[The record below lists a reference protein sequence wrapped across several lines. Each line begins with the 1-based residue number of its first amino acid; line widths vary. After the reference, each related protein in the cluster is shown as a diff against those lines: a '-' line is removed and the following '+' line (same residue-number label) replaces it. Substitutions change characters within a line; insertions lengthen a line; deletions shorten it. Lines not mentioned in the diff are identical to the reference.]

1 MVWVKVMV
9 RFGAG
14 IRFVVEVVIRAG
26 GLGYVFGWKKKFGL
40 RFELRLGLGFQF
52 GFDQG
57 LRFEL
62 H

>member
-1 MVWVKVMV
+1 MFW
-9 RFGAG
+9 
-14 IRFVVEVVIRAG
+14 
-26 GLGYVFGWKKKFGL
+26 LGNTFGL

-62 H
+62 

>member
-26 GLGYVFGWKKKFGL
+26 GLGYVFGWKIHL
-40 RFELRLGLGFQF
+40 A
-52 GFDQG
+52 QG
-57 LRFEL
+57 LS
-62 H
+62 